1 MARVVYIGDE
11 ATAAGFR
18 LAGLD
23 VRTAAAD
30 ATAELLRNALAERPE
45 CVFLDGS
52 LIEFVPPA
60 LLERAHAAGP
70 TLFAVVPDIRGRGAP
85 PDVVQF
91 VRGALGI
98 DA

>member
-23 VRTAAAD
+23 VRTALPGD
-30 ATAELLRNALAERPE
+30 AAELLRNALAERPE
-45 CVFLDGS
+45 CVFFDGT
-52 LIEFVPPA
+52 LVDFVPPE
-60 LLERAHAAGP
+60 LFERALAAEP
-70 TLFAVVPDIRGRGAP
+70 TLFAVVPDVRGRGAP
-85 PDVVQF
+85 PDMVHL

>member
-1 MARVVYIGDE
+1 MARVVYIGGE

-23 VRTAAAD
+23 VRTAAPD
-30 ATAELLRNALAERPE
+30 ATAELLRNTLAERPE
-45 CVFLDGS
+45 CVFLDGT

-60 LLERAHAAGP
+60 LLERALAAGP

-85 PDVVQF
+85 PDVVQL

>member
-1 MARVVYIGDE
+1 MARVVYIGGE

-30 ATAELLRNALAERPE
+30 DTAELLRNTLAERPE
-45 CVFLDGS
+45 CVFLDGN
-52 LIEFVPPA
+52 LLDFVPPP
-60 LLERAHAAGP
+60 LLERALAPGP
-70 TLFAVVPDIRGRGAP
+70 TLFAVIPDIRGRGAP
-85 PDVVQF
+85 PDVVQM
-91 VRGALGI
+91 VRNALGI